1 MSSANSVA
9 NTSSTNIVPVQAEFN
24 SAGVCVGLVGP
35 GGAYFSPPLSNNT
48 ITGATIDNSVIG
60 GTTAA
65 AVTGTNVYASSEIGY
80 NASAQGTVTQ
90 ATSKSTGVTLNKS
103 AGQITM
109 NAASLAASTT
119 VLFTLTNSTL
129 TAKDVLIVN
138 VGSGGTSGAYWPYVA
153 NVAAGTAVIGVYN
166 NTAGALAEAIV
177 INYAVIHGA

>member
-9 NTSSTNIVPVQAEFN
+9 STSSTNIVPVQAEFN

-35 GGAYFSPPLSNNT
+35 GGAYFSPPL
-48 ITGATIDNSVIG
+48 TGSTIDNTVIG
-60 GTTAA
+60 GTTPA
-65 AVTGTNVYASSEIGY
+65 AVTGTNILASSEIGY
-80 NASAQGTVTQ
+80 NATAQGTVTQ
-90 ATSKSTGVTLNKS
+90 ATSKATGVTLNKS

-109 NAASLAASTT
+109 NAASLAAGTT

-166 NTAGALAEAIV
+166 NTVGALAEAIV
-177 INYAVIHGA
+177 INYAIIHGA

>member
-24 SAGVCVGLVGP
+24 SAGACVGLVGP
-35 GGAYFSPPLSNNT
+35 GGAYFSPPLANDT
-48 ITGATIDNSVIG
+48 ITGATIDSSVIG
-60 GTTAA
+60 GTTPA
-65 AVTGTNVYASSEIGY
+65 AVTGTNVYASAEIGY

-109 NAASLAASTT
+109 NGAALAGGTT

-129 TAKDVLIVN
+129 SAKDVLIVN

-153 NVAAGTAVIGVYN
+153 NVAAGSAVIGVYN
-166 NTAGALAEAIV
+166 NTIAPLSEAIV
-177 INYAVIHGA
+177 INYATIHGA

>member
-9 NTSSTNIVPVQAEFN
+9 STSSTNIVPVQAEFN

-35 GGAYFSPPLSNNT
+35 GGAYFSPPL
-48 ITGATIDNSVIG
+48 TGSTIDNTVIG
-60 GTTAA
+60 GTTPA
-65 AVTGTNVYASSEIGY
+65 AVTGTTVLASSEIGY

-90 ATSKSTGVTLNKS
+90 ATSKATGVTLNKS
-103 AGQITM
+103 SGQITM
-109 NAASLAASTT
+109 NAASLAAGTT

-166 NTAGALAEAIV
+166 NTASPLAEAIV
-177 INYAVIHGA
+177 INYAIIHGA

>member
-1 MSSANSVA
+1 MSSTNSVA
-9 NTSSTNIVPVQAEFN
+9 YTSSTNLVPVQAEFN

-35 GGAYFSPPLSNNT
+35 GGAYFSPPL
-48 ITGATIDNSVIG
+48 TGSTIDNTVIG
-60 GTTAA
+60 GTTPA
-65 AVTGTNVYASSEIGY
+65 AVTGTTILASSEIGY

-109 NAASLAASTT
+109 NAASLAAGTT

-129 TAKDVLIVN
+129 SAKDVLIVN

-166 NTAGALAEAIV
+166 NTASPLAEAIV
-177 INYAVIHGA
+177 INYAIIHGA

>member
-9 NTSSTNIVPVQAEFN
+9 STSSTNIVPVQAEFN

-35 GGAYFSPPLSNNT
+35 GGAYFSPPL
-48 ITGATIDNSVIG
+48 TGSTIDNTVIG
-60 GTTAA
+60 GTTPA
-65 AVTGTNVYASSEIGY
+65 AVTGTNILASSEIGY

-90 ATSKSTGVTLNKS
+90 ATSKATGVTLNKS
-103 AGQITM
+103 SGQITM
-109 NAASLAASTT
+109 NAASLAAGTT

-129 TAKDVLIVN
+129 SAKDVLIVN

-166 NTAGALAEAIV
+166 NTASPLAEAIV
-177 INYAVIHGA
+177 INYAIIHSA

>member
-9 NTSSTNIVPVQAEFN
+9 STSSTNIVPVQAEFN

-35 GGAYFSPPLSNNT
+35 GGAYFSPPL
-48 ITGATIDNSVIG
+48 TGSTIDNTVIG
-60 GTTAA
+60 GTTPA
-65 AVTGTNVYASSEIGY
+65 AVTGTTVYASAEIGY

-109 NAASLAASTT
+109 NNASLAAGTT

-129 TAKDVLIVN
+129 SAKDVLIVN

-166 NTAGALAEAIV
+166 NTASPLAEAIV
-177 INYAVIHGA
+177 INYAIIHGA

>member
-9 NTSSTNIVPVQAEFN
+9 STSSTNIVPVQAEFN

-65 AVTGTNVYASSEIGY
+65 AVTGTTIYASSELGY
-80 NASAQGTVTQ
+80 NASAQGPVTQ

-109 NAASLAASTT
+109 NAASLATGTT

-129 TAKDVLIVN
+129 SAKDVLIVN

-153 NVAAGTAVIGVYN
+153 NVAAGSAVIGVYN

>member
-90 ATSKSTGVTLNKS
+90 TTSKSTGVTLNKS

>member
-9 NTSSTNIVPVQAEFN
+9 STSSTNIVPVQAEFN

-35 GGAYFSPPLSNNT
+35 GGAYFSPPL
-48 ITGATIDNSVIG
+48 TGSTIDNTVIG
-60 GTTAA
+60 GTTPA
-65 AVTGTNVYASSEIGY
+65 AVTGTTILASSEIGY
-80 NASAQGTVTQ
+80 NATAQGTVTQ

-103 AGQITM
+103 SGQITM
-109 NAASLAASTT
+109 NAASLAAGTT

-129 TAKDVLIVN
+129 TTKDVLIVN

-166 NTAGALAEAIV
+166 NTASPLAEAIV
-177 INYAVIHGA
+177 INYAIIHSA